1 VEGCTA
7 MSMKRAKKASSTT
20 HKGSSEGSLGF
31 NPPNLEVP
39 SWDDAV
45 NALGPNGFVA
55 YAPAQTY
62 KRDTLLDHAK
72 FGRGKVLAVDG
83 GRIEVLFSDGVKK
96 LAHGVA

>member
-1 VEGCTA
+1 
-7 MSMKRAKKASSTT
+7 MSMKRTKKATATT
-20 HKGSSEGSLGF
+20 RAGASDGSLGF
-31 NPPNLEVP
+31 NPPSLEVP
-39 SWDDAV
+39 VWEEV
-45 NALGPNGFVA
+45 VGALGADGFTT

>member
-1 VEGCTA
+1 
-7 MSMKRAKKASSTT
+7 MSMKRTKKASGSTRGGASD
-20 HKGSSEGSLGF
+20 GSFGF
-31 NPPNLEVP
+31 NPPSTEVP
-39 SWDDAV
+39 TWDTAV
-45 NALGPNGFVA
+45 GALESEAFTA

-96 LAHGVA
+96 LAHGVS

>member
-1 VEGCTA
+1 
-7 MSMKRAKKASSTT
+7 MSMKRTKKASGTT
-20 HKGSSEGSLGF
+20 RGGSSDGGSLGF
-31 NPPNLEVP
+31 NPPNMEVP
-39 SWDDAV
+39 TWDDAV
-45 NALGPNGFVA
+45 GALAGDTFIT

-96 LAHGVA
+96 LAHGVS

>member
-1 VEGCTA
+1 
-7 MSMKRAKKASSTT
+7 MSMKRTKKATGSVRG
-20 HKGSSEGSLGF
+20 GSSETSLGF
-31 NPPNLEVP
+31 NPPNQAVP
-39 SWDDAV
+39 TWEDAV
-45 NALGPNGFVA
+45 GAAGPEAFMT